1 MLLVIKSQEKDLV
14 FLTQSPVTSHQSPVT
29 SHQSSIFSS
38 QTRIDKLIQP
48 FTK

>member
-1 MLLVIKSQEKDLV
+1 MLLVIKRESGERLS
-14 FLTQSPVTSHQSPVT
+14 FSHPVTSHQSPVT